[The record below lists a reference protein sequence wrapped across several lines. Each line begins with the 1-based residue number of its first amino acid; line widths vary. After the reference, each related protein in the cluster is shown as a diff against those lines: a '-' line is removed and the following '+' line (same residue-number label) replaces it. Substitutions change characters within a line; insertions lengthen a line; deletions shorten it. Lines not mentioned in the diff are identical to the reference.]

1 MVKLASE
8 LHVVQRNRE
17 MGKIEDNL
25 AGAFV
30 CPKCLHSGGHVEH
43 LAMSGTGLSR
53 MFEIQAYR
61 YAFVS
66 CKNCGYTEIY
76 NLKVLKGKDDLG
88 TILEIIFAD

>member
-1 MVKLASE
+1 
-8 LHVVQRNRE
+8 
-17 MGKIEDNL
+17 MGKIEDGL
-25 AGAFV
+25 ASAFV
-30 CPKCLHSGGHVEH
+30 CPKCMHSGGHVEH

-76 NLKVLKGKDDLG
+76 NLKTLKGKDDLG
-88 TILEIIFAD
+88 TILEVLFAD

>member
-1 MVKLASE
+1 
-8 LHVVQRNRE
+8 
-17 MGKIEDNL
+17 MGKTEDGL

-30 CPKCLHSGGHVEH
+30 CSKCQHRGAHVEK

-53 MFEIQAYR
+53 MFEIQSYR

-76 NLKVLKGKDDLG
+76 NLRTLDGNDDLG
-88 TILEIIFAD
+88 TILEVLFAD

>member
-1 MVKLASE
+1 M
-8 LHVVQRNRE
+8 
-17 MGKIEDNL
+17 MGQLEDKL

-53 MFEIQAYR
+53 LLEIQTYR

-66 CKNCGYTEIY
+66 CKNCGFTEIF
-76 NLKVLKGKDDLG
+76 NLKILAGQDNLG
-88 TILEIIFAD
+88 NILEIIFAD

>member
-1 MVKLASE
+1 
-8 LHVVQRNRE
+8 
-17 MGKIEDNL
+17 MGNIEDDL

-30 CPKCLHSGGHVEH
+30 CPKCMHSGGHVEH

-66 CKNCGYTEIY
+66 CKNCGYTEIF
-76 NLKVLKGKDDLG
+76 NLKILKGKDDLG

>member
-1 MVKLASE
+1 VEQEKI
-8 LHVVQRNRE
+8 
-17 MGKIEDNL
+17 MGKIEDQL

-53 MFEIQAYR
+53 LLEIQTYR

-66 CKNCGYTEIY
+66 CKNCGFTEIF
-76 NLKVLKGKDDLG
+76 NLKILQGSDDVG
-88 TILEIIFAD
+88 TVLEIVFAD